1 MMLIAFD
8 IGNTNTVIGVYQGDE
23 ALAHWRISSDQH
35 KTADEYGL
43 IVCQLFGQ
51 AKIDVDKINEAI
63 ISSVVPNITGNIEKM
78 VENYLKVKPLIV
90 GAGIKTGLMIRYEN
104 PKEVGADRIVNAVAG
119 IEKYGAPLVLVD
131 FGTATTFCAVNEKGE
146 YLGGAIVPGVELSM
160 QALFANTAKLPK
172 VELTAPKSYIG
183 RNTTN
188 AIQSGLIYGY
198 CDLVDGMVRR
208 FAAEMGY
215 DLAKVNVVATG
226 GLAEIVCKQSKTV
239 KIIDPYLTL
248 DGLKIL
254 AKLNREVKEK

>member
-1 MMLIAFD
+1 MQIVRD
-8 IGNTNTVIGVYQGDE
+8 
-23 ALAHWRISSDQH
+23 LAGYTLGRSD
-35 KTADEYGL
+35 L
-43 IVCQLFGQ
+43 
-51 AKIDVDKINEAI
+51 
-63 ISSVVPNITGNIEKM
+63 VPDITGNLEKMIEK
-78 VENYLKVKPLIV
+78 YLHVTPLIV

-131 FGTATTFCAVNEKGE
+131 FGTATTFCAVNDKAE
-146 YLGGAIVPGVELSM
+146 YLGGAIVPGVDLSM

-198 CDLVDGMVRR
+198 CDLVDGMVKR
-208 FAAEMGY
+208 FCEEMGY
-215 DLAKVNVVATG
+215 DLARVNVVATG
-226 GLAEIVCKQSKTV
+226 GLAEVVCKEAKTV
-239 KIIDPYLTL
+239 KFIDQYLTL

-254 AKLNREVKEK
+254 AKLNSQEKEK

>member
-1 MMLIAFD
+1 MLIAFD
-8 IGNTNTVIGVYQGDE
+8 IGNTNTVIGVYKGEE
-23 ALAHWRISSDQH
+23 ALAHWRIGSDRH

-43 IVCQLFGQ
+43 IICQLFMQ
-51 AKIDVDKINEAI
+51 AKLSIDKVDSAI
-63 ISSVVPNITGNIEKM
+63 ISSVVPDITGNIEKM
-78 VENYLKVKPLIV
+78 VGNYLHVKPLIV

-119 IEKYGAPLVLVD
+119 IEKYGPPLVLVD
-131 FGTATTFCAVNEKGE
+131 FGTATTFCAVNDKGE

-160 QALFANTAKLPK
+160 QALFSNTAKLPK
-172 VELTAPKSYIG
+172 VELVAPKSYIG

-208 FAAEMGY
+208 FVGEMGY
-215 DLAKVNVVATG
+215 DPARVNVVATG
-226 GLAEIVCKQSKTV
+226 GLAEIVCLQSKTV

-254 AKLNREVKEK
+254 ARLNKTEEKEK

>member
-1 MMLIAFD
+1 MLIAFD
-8 IGNTNTVIGVYQGDE
+8 IGNTNTVIGVYDGDM
-23 ALAHWRISSDQH
+23 ALAHWRIGSDRH

-43 IVCQLFGQ
+43 IVSQLFHL
-51 AKIDVDKINEAI
+51 AKLHMREVTEAI
-63 ISSVVPNITGNIEKM
+63 ISSVVPDITGNLEKMIEK
-78 VENYLKVKPLIV
+78 YLHVIPLIV

-131 FGTATTFCAVNEKGE
+131 FGTATTFCAVNDKAE
-146 YLGGAIVPGVELSM
+146 YLGGAIVPGVDLSM

-198 CDLVDGMVRR
+198 CDLVDGMVKR
-208 FAAEMGY
+208 FCEEMGY
-215 DLAKVNVVATG
+215 DLARVNVVATG
-226 GLAEIVCKQSKTV
+226 GLAEVVCKESKTV
-239 KIIDPYLTL
+239 KVIDQYLTL

-254 AKLNREVKEK
+254 AKLNSQEKEK

>member
-1 MMLIAFD
+1 M
-8 IGNTNTVIGVYQGDE
+8 V
-23 ALAHWRISSDQH
+23 S
-35 KTADEYGL
+35 
-43 IVCQLFGQ
+43 QLFHL
-51 AKIDVDKINEAI
+51 AKLHMREVTEAI
-63 ISSVVPNITGNIEKM
+63 ISSVVPDITGNLEKMIEK
-78 VENYLKVKPLIV
+78 YLHVTPLIV

-131 FGTATTFCAVNEKGE
+131 FGTATTFCAVNDKAE
-146 YLGGAIVPGVELSM
+146 YLGGAIVPGVDLSM

-198 CDLVDGMVRR
+198 CDLVDGMVKR
-208 FAAEMGY
+208 FCEEMGY
-215 DLAKVNVVATG
+215 DLARVNVVATG
-226 GLAEIVCKQSKTV
+226 GLAEVVCKEAKTV
-239 KIIDPYLTL
+239 KVIDPYLTL

-254 AKLNREVKEK
+254 AKLNSQEKEK